1 MRRRRDSVA
10 STVEQ
15 HLVAQ
20 INSDCTAPNVTRFSP
35 FGSLLIF
42 HLLHIHSFYMVPLSS
57 KTPLMDIVPKVLL
70 DDMGDIAASSDEELD
85 RGMDGIDS
93 NSDIL
98 NASTTERLVSDS
110 ESASNV
116 SRTTH
121 PIAASA
127 SETMP

>member
-1 MRRRRDSVA
+1 MD
-10 STVEQ
+10 
-15 HLVAQ
+15 
-20 INSDCTAPNVTRFSP
+20 
-35 FGSLLIF
+35 F
-42 HLLHIHSFYMVPLSS
+42 HLPYIHSFYGVRVVILHSFYMVPLSS

-85 RGMDGIDS
+85 RGMDEIDS
-93 NSDIL
+93 NSDVF
-98 NASTTERLVSDS
+98 NALTTGKLVSNS

-127 SETMP
+127 AETMP